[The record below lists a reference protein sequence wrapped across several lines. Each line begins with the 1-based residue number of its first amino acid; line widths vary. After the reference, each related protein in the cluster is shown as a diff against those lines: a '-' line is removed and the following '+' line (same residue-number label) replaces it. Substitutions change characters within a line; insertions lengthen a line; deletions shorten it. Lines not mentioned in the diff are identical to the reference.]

1 MADQFAPLAR
11 LSRPVQ
17 WGVLLATSAGLAAL
31 LKLAGLPAVLMLG
44 PMIAAIFVGI
54 GGGTIRVHH
63 VPQNVAMAVIGC
75 MIANSFTP
83 AIFGAVLKEWPLC
96 LAVVT
101 STVAASSVLGWV
113 IARWRVIPGST
124 AVWGLSPGGASV
136 MVLMAEEFG
145 ADGRL
150 VAFMQYLR
158 VVCVAAVAAVIA
170 RFWVDPSGAAAPQM
184 AWFPPVHWPAFA
196 ATVAIAGF
204 GAALGRVTRIP
215 GGLILGP
222 MVVGAAL
229 RATDLVAIELP
240 PSLLVASYAVIGWR
254 IGLVFTRPILVH
266 ASRVLPQTLLSIVAL
281 IAFCGGAAAVLAT
294 ALGVDPLTAYLATS
308 PGGLDS
314 AAIIAASTR
323 VDLSFIMALQTIR
336 IVMVLFLGPSIS
348 RWIARRLQR
357 QTASRQG
364 LEKGSGETTVPLQAS
379 ELIENRD
386 TVQCS

>member
-1 MADQFAPLAR
+1 MADQCVPLAR
-11 LSRPVQ
+11 LSGPVQ
-17 WGVLLATSAGLAAL
+17 WGVLLAASAGLAAL

-44 PMIAAIFVGI
+44 PMIAAILVRI

-63 VPQNVAMAVIGC
+63 GPQHVAMVVIGC
-75 MIANSFTP
+75 MIANTFTP
-83 AIFGAVLKEWPLC
+83 AILGTIMKEWPLC

-101 STVAASSVLGWV
+101 STVAASSLLGWV
-113 IARWRVIPGST
+113 IARSRVIPGST

-170 RFWVDPSGAAAPQM
+170 RFWVDPSVAASPQTD
-184 AWFPPVHWPAFA
+184 WFPPVHWPGFA
-196 ATVAIAGF
+196 VTVVIAGF
-204 GAALGRVTRIP
+204 GAAFGHVTRIP
-215 GGLILGP
+215 GGLMLGP

-254 IGLVFTRPILVH
+254 IGLVFTRPILAH
-266 ASRVLPQTLLSIVAL
+266 AARALPQTLLSTVAL
-281 IAFCGGAAAVLAT
+281 IAFCGGVAAILVK

-314 AAIIAASTR
+314 AAIIAASSR

-336 IVMVLFLGPSIS
+336 IVMVLSLSPSIS
-348 RWIARRLQR
+348 RWIARRLEPR
-357 QTASRQG
+357 TAACEG
-364 LEKGSGETTVPLQAS
+364 LEKGSGETTFLLQAL
-379 ELIENRD
+379 EK
-386 TVQCS
+386 